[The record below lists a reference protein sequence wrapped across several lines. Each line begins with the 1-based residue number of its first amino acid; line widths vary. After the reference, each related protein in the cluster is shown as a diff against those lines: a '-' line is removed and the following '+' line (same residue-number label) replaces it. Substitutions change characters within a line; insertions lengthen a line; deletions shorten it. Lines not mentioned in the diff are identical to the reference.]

1 MYTHCM
7 YSDLI
12 DEDKPT
18 LKFVAQVILKISQHY
33 KLTEAKLQ
41 LVTKANVFALLS
53 FCYVKLFFS
62 WTGRQNL
69 HTTTQMSLKI
79 SSFTV
84 K

>member
-7 YSDLI
+7 HSDLI

-53 FCYVKLFFS
+53 FCYVKLFFH
-62 WTGRQNL
+62 GQADKICIQL
-69 HTTTQMSLKI
+69 HKCL
-79 SSFTV
+79 
-84 K
+84 